1 MRRACP
7 DRSRL
12 PVVIAAVAAGRPV
25 YIVEGEKAADALAGL
40 GVVATCSPG
49 GANKWRAEY
58 GKPLAGADVVILPD
72 NDAPGRR
79 HATAVA
85 KALQGIANTVRILAL
100 PGLPEKGDVADWIAS
115 GGTAASLATLTA
127 AIDSNGG
134 HSPSD
139 NPYSRRQR
147 RPA

>member
-1 MRRACP
+1 M
-7 DRSRL
+7 
-12 PVVIAAVAAGRPV
+12 AAGRPV

-100 PGLPEKGDVADWIAS
+100 G
-115 GGTAASLATLTA
+115 
-127 AIDSNGG
+127 AIL
-134 HSPSD
+134 
-139 NPYSRRQR
+139 
-147 RPA
+147 